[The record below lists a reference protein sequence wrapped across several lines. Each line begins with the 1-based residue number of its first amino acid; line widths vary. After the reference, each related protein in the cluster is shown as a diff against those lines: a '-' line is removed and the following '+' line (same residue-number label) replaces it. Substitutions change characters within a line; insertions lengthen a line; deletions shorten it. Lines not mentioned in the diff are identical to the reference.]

1 MIDHISVNDSF
12 WIQIKSHLVSF
23 GFKGLPKDVH
33 FTISFNKN
41 SNDWNIHITKNVGTS
56 RDKPQIKIVVI
67 DKLKLQEL
75 TSSIMLTI
83 LNVIFQPLNII
94 AIREQHQNNIG
105 FIPMQILQSSELSAT
120 TEQRLIESFKDISR
134 IKKQSR
140 FKIEGD
146 IQAGL
151 ENFADSQVIAQLLL
165 NSIVDF
171 PDNDDLNI
179 DSGLLLTGSQT
190 LYVFRID
197 GKWFEMRD
205 DIELIDFLNPLV
217 GFELAKHIL
226 WKTKRALV
234 EIKFAKNFSD
244 TAHLNNP
251 IRLVGK

>member
-1 MIDHISVNDSF
+1 MMDHISVNDSF

-33 FTISFNKN
+33 FTISFNKK

-56 RDKPQIKIVVI
+56 KDKPQIKIVVI
-67 DKLKLQEL
+67 DQILLQEL
-75 TSSIMLTI
+75 TSSIMFTI
-83 LNVIFQPLNII
+83 LNVIFRPINII
-94 AIREQHQNNIG
+94 AIKEQHQNNIG
-105 FIPMQILQSSELSAT
+105 FILLHILQSSEFSAF
-120 TEQRLIESFKDISR
+120 TEQSLIESFKHLSR
-134 IKKQSR
+134 IKKKSR

-151 ENFADSQVIAQLLL
+151 ENFADSQFIAQLLL
-165 NSIVDF
+165 DSIVDF

-190 LYVFRID
+190 LYVFRIF

-205 DIELIDFLNPLV
+205 DIVLIDFLNALV
-217 GFELAKHIL
+217 GSELAKHIL
-226 WKTKRALV
+226 WKTKRAIV
-234 EIKFAKNFSD
+234 AIKFAKNYSD

-251 IRLVGK
+251 IRLIGK